1 MRTERSYGAH
11 MKLTDIIQP
20 SAICSNLQASDRD
33 AAIAEMIDML
43 VSSGAAPAEIR
54 DELLAKILE
63 RERKSSTGF
72 GYGVAVP
79 HIKHPKITKL
89 AAGLG
94 LSERGIDFESRD
106 KLPVYTVVMLLTPA
120 DQPEDHLQAMETIF
134 KNLSKET
141 FRRAMRQTQGNDEV
155 LKLLDDAD
163 HHRLGE
169 A

>member
-1 MRTERSYGAH
+1 
-11 MKLTDIIQP
+11 MKLTEIIQP
-20 SAICSNLQASDRD
+20 DAIRSDLESVDRD
-33 AAIAEMIDML
+33 QVIAEMIDML
-43 VSSGAAPAEIR
+43 VTSGAAPADIR
-54 DELLAKILE
+54 DELLTKILD

-89 AAGLG
+89 TAGIG

-141 FRRAMRQTQGNDEV
+141 FRRAMRQTQSNEQV
-155 LKLLDDAD
+155 VALLDDAD

>member
-1 MRTERSYGAH
+1 
-11 MKLTDIIQP
+11 MKLTEIIQP
-20 SAICSNLQASDRD
+20 NAINSDLAATDRD
-33 AAIAEMIDML
+33 GAIAEMIDML
-43 VSSGAAPAEIR
+43 VESGAAPAEIR

-79 HIKHPKITKL
+79 HIKHPKIAKL

-94 LSERGIDFESRD
+94 LSERGIDFDSRD

-155 LKLLDDAD
+155 LTLLDDAD

>member
-1 MRTERSYGAH
+1 
-11 MKLTDIIQP
+11 
-20 SAICSNLQASDRD
+20 
-33 AAIAEMIDML
+33 MIDML
-43 VSSGAAPAEIR
+43 VESGAAPAEIR
-54 DELLAKILE
+54 DELLEKILD

-79 HIKHPKITKL
+79 HIKHAKIAKL
-89 AAGLG
+89 AAGIG

-141 FRRAMRQTQGNDEV
+141 FRRAMRQTQSVEDIAT
-155 LKLLDDAD
+155 LLDDAD

>member
-1 MRTERSYGAH
+1 

-20 SAICSNLQASDRD
+20 TAISSDLQSNDRD
-33 AAIAEMIDML
+33 AAIAEMIDL
-43 VSSGAAPAEIR
+43 LISSQAAPADIR
-54 DELLAKILE
+54 DELLGKILE

-79 HIKHPKITKL
+79 HIKHPKITNL
-89 AAGLG
+89 AAAIG
-94 LSERGIDFESRD
+94 LSQSGIDFESRD

-141 FRRAMRQTQGNDEV
+141 FRRSMRQTQSNEEI
-155 LKLLDDAD
+155 LQLLDDAD

>member
-1 MRTERSYGAH
+1 
-11 MKLTDIIQP
+11 MKLTEIIQP
-20 SAICSNLQASDRD
+20 SAIRSNLQAADRD
-33 AAIAEMIDML
+33 NAIAEMIDL
-43 VSSGAAPAEIR
+43 LISSGAAPADIR
-54 DELLAKILE
+54 DELLTKILE

-79 HIKHPKITKL
+79 HIKHPKIAQL
-89 AAGLG
+89 AAGIG

-106 KLPVYTVVMLLTPA
+106 KLPVYTIVMLLTPA

-141 FRRAMRQTQGNDEV
+141 FRRAMRQTQGDEEV
-155 LKLLDDAD
+155 LALLDDAD

>member
-1 MRTERSYGAH
+1 
-11 MKLTDIIQP
+11 MKLTEIIQP
-20 SAICSNLQASDRD
+20 EAIRSDLEAVDRD
-33 AAIAEMIDML
+33 GVIAEMIDML
-43 VSSGAAPAEIR
+43 VSSGAAPADIR
-54 DELLAKILE
+54 DELLAKILD

-79 HIKHPKITKL
+79 HIKHPKIAKL
-89 AAGLG
+89 TAGIG

-141 FRRAMRQTQGNDEV
+141 FRRAMRQTQSNEEV
-155 LKLLDDAD
+155 LTLLDDAD

>member
-1 MRTERSYGAH
+1 
-11 MKLTDIIQP
+11 MKLTEIIQP
-20 SAICSNLQASDRD
+20 DSIRSDLEAVDRD
-33 AAIAEMIDML
+33 GVIAEMIDML

-54 DELLAKILE
+54 DELLAKILD

-79 HIKHPKITKL
+79 HIKHPKISKL
-89 AAGLG
+89 TAGIG

-141 FRRAMRQTQGNDEV
+141 FRRAMRQTQSNEEI
-155 LKLLDDAD
+155 LTLLDDAD

>member
-1 MRTERSYGAH
+1 
-11 MKLTDIIQP
+11 MKLTDIIHP
-20 SAICSNLQASDRD
+20 KTISNAIQATERD
-33 AAIAEMIDML
+33 GVIAEMIDML
-43 VSSGAAPAEIR
+43 VDGGAAPAEIR
-54 DELLAKILE
+54 DELLAKILD

-79 HIKHPKITKL
+79 HIKHTKITQL
-89 AAGLG
+89 VAGIG
-94 LSERGIDFESRD
+94 LSERGIDFDSRD

-141 FRRAMRQTQGNDEV
+141 FRRYMRQTQSVEDIV
-155 LKLLDDAD
+155 KLLDDAD

>member
-1 MRTERSYGAH
+1 
-11 MKLTDIIQP
+11 MKLTEIIQP
-20 SAICSNLQASDRD
+20 DAIRSHLESTDRD
-33 AAIAEMIDML
+33 GAIAEMIDML
-43 VSSGAAPAEIR
+43 VASGAAPAEIR
-54 DELLAKILE
+54 DELLAKILD

-79 HIKHPKITKL
+79 HIKHPKIAQLT
-89 AAGLG
+89 AGIG
-94 LSERGIDFESRD
+94 LSEHGIDFESRD

-141 FRRAMRQTQGNDEV
+141 FRRAMRQTQSNEDV
-155 LKLLDDAD
+155 LTLLDDAD

>member
-1 MRTERSYGAH
+1 
-11 MKLTDIIQP
+11 MKLTEIIKP
-20 SAICSNLQASDRD
+20 DAIRSHLESSDRD
-33 AAIAEMIDML
+33 GTIAEMIDML
-43 VSSGAAPAEIR
+43 VASGAAPAEIR
-54 DELLAKILE
+54 DELLAKILD

-79 HIKHPKITKL
+79 HIKHPKIAQLT
-89 AAGLG
+89 AGIG
-94 LSERGIDFESRD
+94 LSEHGIDFESRD

-141 FRRAMRQTQGNDEV
+141 FRRAMRQTQSNEDV
-155 LKLLDDAD
+155 LTLLDDAD
-163 HHRLGE
+163 HHRLGD

>member
-1 MRTERSYGAH
+1 
-11 MKLTDIIQP
+11 MKLTEIIQP
-20 SAICSNLQASDRD
+20 ESIRSDLEAVDRD
-33 AAIAEMIDML
+33 GVIAEMIDML

-54 DELLAKILE
+54 DELLAKILD

-79 HIKHPKITKL
+79 HIKHPKIAKL
-89 AAGLG
+89 TAGIG

-141 FRRAMRQTQGNDEV
+141 FRRAMRQTQSNEEI
-155 LKLLDDAD
+155 LTLLDDAD

>member
-1 MRTERSYGAH
+1 
-11 MKLTDIIQP
+11 MKLTEIIQP
-20 SAICSNLQASDRD
+20 DAIRHDLTSKDRD
-33 AAIAEMIDML
+33 SAIAEMIDL
-43 VSSGAAPAEIR
+43 LIESGAAPSDIR
-54 DELLAKILE
+54 DELLQKILD
-63 RERKSSTGF
+63 REHKSSTGF
-72 GYGVAVP
+72 GFGVAVP

-89 AAGLG
+89 SAGLG
-94 LSERGIDFESRD
+94 LSQHGIDFESRD

-141 FRRAMRQTQGNDEV
+141 FRRYMRQTQKVEEIQ
-155 LKLLDDAD
+155 KLLDDAD

>member
-1 MRTERSYGAH
+1 
-11 MKLTDIIQP
+11 MKLTEIIQP
-20 SAICSNLQASDRD
+20 DAINSDLVSTDRD
-33 AAIAEMIDML
+33 GAIAEMIDMM
-43 VSSGAAPAEIR
+43 VASGAAPAEIR
-54 DELLAKILE
+54 DELLSKILE

-79 HIKHPKITKL
+79 HIKHPKIAKL

-94 LSERGIDFESRD
+94 LSDRGIDFDSRD

-155 LKLLDDAD
+155 LTLLDDAD
-163 HHRLGE
+163 HQRLGE

>member
-1 MRTERSYGAH
+1 
-11 MKLTDIIQP
+11 MKLTEIIQP
-20 SAICSNLQASDRD
+20 DSIRSDLEAVDRD
-33 AAIAEMIDML
+33 GVIAEMIDML

-54 DELLAKILE
+54 DELLAKILD

-79 HIKHPKITKL
+79 HIKHPKIAKL
-89 AAGLG
+89 TAGIG

-141 FRRAMRQTQGNDEV
+141 FRRAMRQTQSNEEI
-155 LKLLDDAD
+155 LTLLDDAD

>member
-1 MRTERSYGAH
+1 
-11 MKLTDIIQP
+11 MKLTEIIQP
-20 SAICSNLQASDRD
+20 DSIRCDLSSSDRD
-33 AAIAEMIDML
+33 GAIAEMIDML

-54 DELLAKILE
+54 DELLSKILE

-106 KLPVYTVVMLLTPA
+106 KLPVYTIVMLLTPA

-141 FRRAMRQTQGNDEV
+141 FRRAMRQTQGNEEV
-155 LKLLDDAD
+155 FALLDDAD

>member
-1 MRTERSYGAH
+1 
-11 MKLTDIIQP
+11 MKLTEIIQP
-20 SAICSNLQASDRD
+20 EAIRSDLEAVDRD

-43 VSSGAAPAEIR
+43 VASGAASPDIR
-54 DELLAKILE
+54 DELLAKILD

-89 AAGLG
+89 TAGIG

-141 FRRAMRQTQGNDEV
+141 FRRAMRQTQSNEEV
-155 LKLLDDAD
+155 LALLDDAD

>member
-1 MRTERSYGAH
+1 
-11 MKLTDIIQP
+11 MKLTEIIQP
-20 SAICSNLQASDRD
+20 DAIRSQLDSTDRD
-33 AAIAEMIDML
+33 GAISEMIDML
-43 VSSGAAPAEIR
+43 VASGAAPAEIR
-54 DELLAKILE
+54 DELLAKILD

-79 HIKHPKITKL
+79 HIKHPKIAHLT
-89 AAGLG
+89 AGIG
-94 LSERGIDFESRD
+94 LSEHGIDFESRD

-141 FRRAMRQTQGNDEV
+141 FRRAMRQTQSNEEV
-155 LKLLDDAD
+155 LTLLDDAD

>member
-1 MRTERSYGAH
+1 
-11 MKLTDIIQP
+11 MKLTEIIQP
-20 SAICSNLQASDRD
+20 EAIRSDLEAVERD
-33 AAIAEMIDML
+33 GVIAEMIDML
-43 VSSGAAPAEIR
+43 VSSGAAPADIR
-54 DELLAKILE
+54 DELLAKILD

-79 HIKHPKITKL
+79 HIKHPKIAKL
-89 AAGLG
+89 TAGIG

-141 FRRAMRQTQGNDEV
+141 FRRAMRQTQSNEEV
-155 LKLLDDAD
+155 LTLLDDAD

>member
-1 MRTERSYGAH
+1 
-11 MKLTDIIQP
+11 MKLTEIIQP
-20 SAICSNLQASDRD
+20 ESIRCDLAAEDRD
-33 AAIAEMIDML
+33 GAIAEMIDML
-43 VSSGAAPAEIR
+43 VSSGAAPADIR
-54 DELLAKILE
+54 DELLSKILE

-79 HIKHPKITKL
+79 HIKHPKIAKL

-141 FRRAMRQTQGNDEV
+141 FRRAMRQTQSNEDV
-155 LKLLDDAD
+155 LTLLDDAD

>member
-1 MRTERSYGAH
+1 
-11 MKLTDIIQP
+11 MKLTEIIQP
-20 SAICSNLQASDRD
+20 EAIRSDLEAVDRD
-33 AAIAEMIDML
+33 AAISEMIDML
-43 VSSGAAPAEIR
+43 VESGAASADIR
-54 DELLAKILE
+54 DELLAKILD

-89 AAGLG
+89 TAGIG

-141 FRRAMRQTQGNDEV
+141 FRRAMRQTQSNDEV
-155 LKLLDDAD
+155 LTLLDDAD

>member
-1 MRTERSYGAH
+1 
-11 MKLTDIIQP
+11 MKLTEIIQP
-20 SAICSNLQASDRD
+20 EAIRSDLEAVDRD
-33 AAIAEMIDML
+33 SVIAEMIDML
-43 VSSGAAPAEIR
+43 VSSGAAPADIR
-54 DELLAKILE
+54 DELLAKILD

-79 HIKHPKITKL
+79 HIKHPKIAKL
-89 AAGLG
+89 TAGIG

-141 FRRAMRQTQGNDEV
+141 FRRAMRQTQSNEEV
-155 LKLLDDAD
+155 LTLLDDAD